1 MHLIQKRQLKQQQ
14 NRPASIY
21 QQIRLIFVS
30 ILPALLLILLLSP
43 LAQATPAD
51 FIGTPLDAL
60 QYTNIN
66 GIEQFLAELD
76 QMLDEHWQG
85 FSLRALWQN
94 WLEGDL
100 SFDFQFLLSALMRLF
115 FQEVLASTSLLAQ
128 LIGVALLSVLL
139 TTLKGSFAGSDISQ
153 IGRAVVF
160 LVLVGVAISSFS
172 IALTGARTAVNN
184 ISDFIHA
191 ALPVLLPL
199 LVALGGVGTAGIVQP
214 TLLLVLSL
222 LMNLMNNFIFPLIYF
237 SAILRLVGQISPK
250 LNIDKLA
257 GLLRDLAMGVM
268 SIAVTLFIAFL
279 SLGGLAAAAMDGL
292 AVRALKAA
300 AGVFI
305 PVVGRSLA
313 DAFDSV
319 LSTALLLKNVIG
331 LIGAVA
337 LLVICALPALRI
349 LVQMLIYRLAAAI
362 LQPLGEEQLSNALSG
377 LSNSLLLLFAVLAI
391 SGLFAFFAIAI
402 VIGAGNLTM
411 VLR

>member
-1 MHLIQKRQLKQQQ
+1 MHSAQPILYQPSRRIFLLK
-14 NRPASIY
+14 
-21 QQIRLIFVS
+21 QIRLI
-30 ILPALLLILLLSP
+30 LPIALLMLIILLAPPSP
-43 LAQATPAD
+43 AQAAQTD
-51 FIGTPLDAL
+51 FIGVPLDAL
-60 QYTNIN
+60 QYTNID
-66 GIEQFLAELD
+66 GIEQFLLELD

-100 SFDFQFLLSALMRLF
+100 SFDFRLLLSILLRLF

-139 TTLKGSFAGSDISQ
+139 TTLKDSFAGSDISQ

-160 LVLVGVAISSFS
+160 LILAGVAINSFS
-172 IALTGARTAVNN
+172 IAMTGARLAVSNM
-184 ISDFIHA
+184 SDFIHA
-191 ALPVLLPL
+191 VLPVLLPL
-199 LVALGGVGTAGIVQP
+199 LVALGGVSTAGIVQP
-214 TLLLVLSL
+214 ALLLVLSL

-237 SAILRLVGQISPK
+237 SAILRLVGQVSFK

-257 GLLRDLAMGVM
+257 GLLKDLAMGVL
-268 SIAVTLFIAFL
+268 SIAVTIFIAFL
-279 SLGGLAAAAMDGL
+279 SLSGLAAATMDGL
-292 AVRALKAA
+292 AVRALKTA

-337 LLVICALPALRI
+337 LLVICALPAVRI

-391 SGLFAFFAIAI
+391 SGLFAFFALAI

-411 VLR
+411 IIR